1 MDLDEARD
9 FLREHHRAVL
19 HTHRSSGGPQL
30 SPVVVG
36 LDEDGRAIVSTRE
49 PSMKV
54 TNLRRDPRA
63 SICAFTDDF
72 FGPWIRVDGH
82 AEIVPLPDAMDGLV
96 SLYRQV
102 AGEHDDWDEFRSA
115 MHDERRVLVRVHL
128 EAAGPDRSG

>member
-9 FLREHHRAVL
+9 FLRVHHRAVL

-36 LDEDGRAIVSTRE
+36 IDDDCAIISTRE
-49 PSMKV
+49 PSMKA

-63 SICAFTDDF
+63 SICVLTDDF
-72 FGPWIRVDGH
+72 FGPWVRVDGR

-96 SLYRQV
+96 ALYRQV

-128 EAAGPDRSG
+128 EVAGPDRSG